1 MEKRHKYE
9 WKYCSL
15 GGAVRIAILSGADI
29 AHLRELDEKLWT
41 VLSCPVNGLEFCQ
54 RTLELLDSDKDGKI
68 RVNEVVG
75 NAEWITSA
83 LKNPDDLLKAS
94 DTIPLSAF
102 NEESENGKKLK
113 EASEQILKEL
123 GLEKDEISVADVAAF
138 IDGINERCDKAKEAA
153 AKKEALSAPYGE
165 ASDDATAVCTL
176 LRDKIADYFL
186 RCGIIDFDNDCQKA
200 LDVSVDSV
208 AAISGENL
216 AANRDKIAAYPI
228 ARPTKEGK
236 LPLNGGINPAWSAD
250 FAKLKAL
257 VLDVDF
263 PGAESIDSNDWNA
276 VLAKIDAYVA
286 GKNALASAGTEVLDS
301 SLAAEKELI
310 APVEKFVYLHRDFYS
325 FLCNFVSLKEF
336 YIDDKSMFQAGRLYI
351 DRRACDLCVK
361 VSDLGRHANMAGLSG
376 MFLIYCDCVS
386 KVKNETIKIVAVM
399 TEGNVNA
406 IRVGKNAVFYDR
418 NGLDWDATV
427 TQVVENPVSIK
438 QAILSPYRRFFNW
451 CSEQIQKFAADKE
464 SKSLASMKQVA
475 TEKSAE
481 IKESDKAAAKKTPFD
496 IAKFAGI
503 FAAIGMALG
512 YIGTFL
518 TAVFT
523 GWFALPVWAIPLPLV
538 VLFIVISGPS
548 MLIAWI
554 KLRKR
559 DLGPV
564 LNANGWA
571 INSVILVNTKFG
583 KHLTSLATYPALH
596 LDDPYVKKKSPWKIW
611 VWAIAIILVAAAAT
625 LYFTGNFDIITSIF
639 KK

>member
-1 MEKRHKYE
+1 MTQKSNYE
-9 WKYCSL
+9 WRYCSL
-15 GGAVRIAILSGADI
+15 GGAIRIAITSGADI
-29 AHLRELDEKLWT
+29 AHLGELDEKLWT
-41 VLSCPVNGLEFCQ
+41 VLSCPTDGLEFSK
-54 RTLELLDSDKDGKI
+54 RTLELLDTDKDGRI
-68 RVNEVVG
+68 RINEVVE
-75 NAEWITSA
+75 NAGWITSA

-94 DTIPLSAF
+94 DTIPLAAF

-113 EASEQILKEL
+113 EASEKILKSL
-123 GLEKDEISVADVAAF
+123 GLEKEEISIADVSAY
-138 IDGINERCDKAKEAA
+138 IDGINERCDKAKEEA
-153 AKKEALSAPYGE
+153 AKKEALAAPYGE
-165 ASDDATAVCTL
+165 NSDDAAAVCAA
-176 LRDKIADYFL
+176 LREKIADYFL
-186 RCGIIDFDNDCQKA
+186 RCGIIDFDNDCQDA

-216 AANRDKIAAYPI
+216 AANRDKIASYPI

-263 PGAESIDSNDWNA
+263 PKAESIDSNDWNT
-276 VLAKIDAYVA
+276 VLEKIDAYVA
-286 GKNALASAGTEVLDS
+286 GKNALASAGAEVLDS
-301 SLAAEKELI
+301 SLAAEKDLI
-310 APVEKFVYLHRDFYS
+310 APVEKCVYLCRDFCS
-325 FLCNFVSLKEF
+325 FLNNFVSLKEF

-351 DRRACDLCVK
+351 DRRACNLCIK

-386 KVKNETIKIVAVM
+386 KVKNETMKIVAVM

-418 NGLDWDATV
+418 DGLDWDATV
-427 TQVVENPVSIK
+427 TQVVENPISIK

-451 CSEQIQKFAADKE
+451 CSEKINKFAEEKE
-464 SKSLASMKQVA
+464 GKSLDAMKQA
-475 TEKSAE
+475 ASEKTTE
-481 IKESDKAAAKKTPFD
+481 IKENDKATVRKDAFD

-512 YIGTFL
+512 YIGSFL
-518 TAVFT
+518 TTIFT
-523 GWFALPVWAIPLPLV
+523 GWLKLPWWAIPLPLV
-538 VLFIVISGPS
+538 VLFVVISGPS
-548 MLIAWI
+548 MIIAWS

-571 INSVILVNTKFG
+571 INSVILVNSKFG
-583 KHLTSLATYPALH
+583 KHLTSLAKYPVLH
-596 LDDPYVKKKSPWKIW
+596 LDDPYAKKKSPWKRW
-611 VWAIAIILVAAAAT
+611 FWAIIIILAAAAAT
-625 LYFTGNFDIITSIF
+625 LYFTGNFGIVTSLF
-639 KK
+639 HK